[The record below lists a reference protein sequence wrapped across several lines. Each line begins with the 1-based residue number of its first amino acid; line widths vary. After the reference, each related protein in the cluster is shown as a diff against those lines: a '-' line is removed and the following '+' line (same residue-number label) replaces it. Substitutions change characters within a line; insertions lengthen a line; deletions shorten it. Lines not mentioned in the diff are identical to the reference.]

1 MLFRFDVRIWILFAA
16 VGLTLVSSAPTQA
29 QSAPHR
35 SARPAPPSGQQAQR
49 SRPQSSSPA
58 GSGVPSWAESA
69 SPPSYKQSPRG
80 RSRPQSAP
88 APGPGDDPD
97 NVPLGGAE
105 WLAAAGAAYAVRRLQ
120 KRGIA
125 ESEDDDA

>member
-1 MLFRFDVRIWILFAA
+1 M
-16 VGLTLVSSAPTQA
+16 
-29 QSAPHR
+29 
-35 SARPAPPSGQQAQR
+35 
-49 SRPQSSSPA
+49 
-58 GSGVPSWAESA
+58 
-69 SPPSYKQSPRG
+69 
-80 RSRPQSAP
+80 
-88 APGPGDDPD
+88 PGDDPD